1 MNNLITI
8 LGIGINLTTHLSA
21 SAVIH
26 DSIRFTT
33 MIAIIPLLW
42 LISQIYKLIPI
53 MGRVAFLIIDNATIT
68 QIYHRVEIVLGIF
81 MIFKL
86 TIEFA
91 KMLAN
96 PDLIQDKE
104 KGLGNIFKKIF
115 VSLALLAITPFIFK
129 EAYVI
134 QNRVLEDNLIGKLI
148 MINSGNT
155 SMNSTTLDQYGREIA
170 WYTLNSFYYNDDPA
184 EPCRT
189 WWVAGPQISDETMM
203 NDIVMWSNYNNALLC
218 TVSKKND
225 TIVLT
230 YDYSMVFFPLLSLV
244 FSIYILWLLL
254 SYALALGLRAVQL
267 AFLQIISPIP
277 ILSYI
282 SKKDG

>member
-86 TIEFA
+86 TIEFV

-134 QNRVLEDNLIGKLI
+134 QNRVLEDVDKSALYL
-148 MINSGNT
+148 
-155 SMNSTTLDQYGREIA
+155 
-170 WYTLNSFYYNDDPA
+170 YNA
-184 EPCRT
+184 
-189 WWVAGPQISDETMM
+189 
-203 NDIVMWSNYNNALLC
+203 
-218 TVSKKND
+218 
-225 TIVLT
+225 
-230 YDYSMVFFPLLSLV
+230 PLLAKETNVSLPPLET
-244 FSIYILWLLL
+244 I
-254 SYALALGLRAVQL
+254 AQ
-267 AFLQIISPIP
+267 
-277 ILSYI
+277 
-282 SKKDG
+282 